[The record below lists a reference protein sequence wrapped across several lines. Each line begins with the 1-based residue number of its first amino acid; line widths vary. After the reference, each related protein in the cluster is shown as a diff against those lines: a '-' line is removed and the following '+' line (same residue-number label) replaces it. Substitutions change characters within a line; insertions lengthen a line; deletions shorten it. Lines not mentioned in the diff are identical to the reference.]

1 MKLHA
6 QEYGP
11 WLSWHS
17 GGCMAYRTIDSEI
30 KARAVLKVLKG
41 ERISRVAAE
50 IGADR
55 DSLTQWLRRSL
66 RSMQSGFE
74 RPKRIRRVKH
84 GERAATIR
92 ALKERAQ
99 RQRRSCAQLKDAI
112 KRISEGPIPEQ
123 CPRCGCRKLYRNG
136 FIQLDLWHALGER
149 RNGAGRR
156 IPVQK
161 FCCAHCGHSTRM
173 QGASALYHWV
183 FKSVNGLQPGRR
195 GDGKRD

>member
-1 MKLHA
+1 
-6 QEYGP
+6 
-11 WLSWHS
+11 
-17 GGCMAYRTIDSEI
+17 MAYRAIDSEI
-30 KARAVLKVLKG
+30 KLRAVLKVLKG
-41 ERISRVAAE
+41 ERISRVAGE

-74 RPKRIRRVKH
+74 RPKRIRRVRH
-84 GERAATIR
+84 GERAATFR
-92 ALKERAQ
+92 ALRERSL
-99 RQRRSCAQLKDAI
+99 RQRKICAQLKDAI
-112 KRISEGPIPEQ
+112 KRISEGPIPEK

-161 FCCAHCGHSTRM
+161 FCCANCRHSTRM
-173 QGASALYHWV
+173 QGAPALYHWV
-183 FKSVNGLQPGRR
+183 FKSVNGHHPVRR
-195 GDGKRD
+195 AGGKRD